1 MDRRYL
7 KVNLKGLLDVMN
19 FESVLIPLPVAK

>member
-7 KVNLKGLLDVMN
+7 KVKLKGLLDVMN